1 MRIYGNRQIKILPG
15 KQTRPTTAR
24 VREALFNI
32 WQGRIEGCRWLDL
45 CAGSGSMGAEAL
57 CRGAATVTGIE
68 KNPRACAIIKDNWQ
82 RVVGEGQSFTILRS
96 DVVKQLKTMKFYQ
109 FDLIYFD
116 PPYNS
121 DLYGPVLE
129 VISDAGLLASGGE
142 IAVEGGRSLWVPLS
156 IPGLEICREKV
167 YGNTILIFYSSV

>member
-1 MRIYGNRQIKILPG
+1 MRIYGNRQIKTLPG
-15 KQTRPTTAR
+15 KKTRPTTAR

-32 WQGRIEGCRWLDL
+32 WQRRIEGCRWLDL

-57 CRGAATVTGIE
+57 CRGAAAVTGIE

-96 DVVKQLKTMKFYQ
+96 DVVKHLISMVGQE
-109 FDLIYFD
+109 FDRIYFD
-116 PPYNS
+116 PPYNGG
-121 DLYGPVLE
+121 LYGPVLE
-129 VISDAGLLASGGE
+129 AISDAGLLASGGE

-167 YGNTILIFYSSV
+167 YGNTILTFYC